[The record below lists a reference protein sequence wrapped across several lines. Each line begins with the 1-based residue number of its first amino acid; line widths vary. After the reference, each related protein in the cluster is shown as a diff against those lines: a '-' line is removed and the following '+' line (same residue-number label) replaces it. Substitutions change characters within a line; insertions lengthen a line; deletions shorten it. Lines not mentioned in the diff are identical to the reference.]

1 MFSLLK
7 GAIVE
12 TRDFTRAC
20 AQIVNSGEM
29 EKVHTRLGGDREFRC
44 STSGSRTTNQNNL
57 FNSKVLVT

>member
-29 EKVHTRLGGDREFRC
+29 EKVHTRLGGNRKVLMLYEC
-44 STSGSRTTNQNNL
+44 VSRTTN
-57 FNSKVLVT
+57 KTTC